1 MEVIGLDIRSRFG
14 AFNKP
19 YSTTGGRLTYPV
31 PTKPAITGILGAIL
45 GFSFQRT
52 VSTFQDLK
60 VGIKP
65 LSEIQT
71 KSVVFNSHYGGR
83 KGRMVNV
90 RQEILVD
97 PAYRIYI
104 DLEEVTG
111 TDEDLSQINEI
122 LSVHQLKGEV
132 DTFFEGLERIL
143 THEINYYSPYMG
155 KNDFPLEFSVPDIQ
169 LADLSSVSDK
179 HFETNS
185 IVPKEACLNF
195 NVSESSGEAD
205 STFGLNVKEPRSL
218 KFQIIR
224 DLPVSQ
230 NENREFEETKDFV
243 MKSKGKNVD
252 LTVKVDPKRDDYRYY
267 RDENGKMITVF

>member
-52 VSTFQDLK
+52 VSTFQGLK

-97 PAYRIYI
+97 PEYRLYI
-104 DLEEVTG
+104 DLEDVTG
-111 TDEDLSQINEI
+111 TDEVLSQINEI
-122 LSVHQLKGEV
+122 LSAHQLEGEV
-132 DTFFEGLERIL
+132 DSFYEGLERIL
-143 THEINYYSPYMG
+143 TNEINYYSPYMG
-155 KNDFPLEFSVPDIQ
+155 KNDFPLEFSVPDIEFG
-169 LADLSSVSDK
+169 DLSSVSDK
-179 HFETNS
+179 HLKTDS
-185 IVPKEACLNF
+185 IVPKEACLDF
-195 NVSESSGEAD
+195 NVSESSGEPD
-205 STFGLNVKEPRSL
+205 SPFGLNIKEPRSL

-230 NENREFEETKDFV
+230 NEKREFDRTKDFV
-243 MKSKGKNVD
+243 MKSRGGRVD
-252 LTVKVDPKRDDYRYY
+252 LTVEVDPSKEDYRYY
-267 RDENGKMITVF
+267 KDENGKMVTIF